1 MNNYGITYFG
11 IEMDWDL
18 LSGFFSM
25 HLVTWLLFLV
35 MLTNYVRTSKIY
47 ATCSVKAERKE
58 VFKLS
63 AVVSCSYALMIP
75 IEFLISFFDFYSR
88 YFPYT
93 VYLLLDIGTLL
104 CIYFFIKL
112 KSMKA
117 VLCRTYITLCLSCN
131 SIFFLLLQVDLLL
144 MHNNFKPFEAW
155 WFWDVFTIGVNFFDG
170 LMILVLLSCRDVL
183 FMREFELHVLARRNA
198 KLRISD

>member
-1 MNNYGITYFG
+1 MDNYGITYFG
-11 IEMDWDL
+11 IEIYWDL

-25 HLVTWLLFLV
+25 HFVTWLLFLV
-35 MLTNYVRTSKIY
+35 MLTNYVRTSKVY
-47 ATCSVKAERKE
+47 TTCSVKAERKE

-63 AVVSCSYALMIP
+63 AVVCCSYALMIP

-93 VYLLLDIGTLL
+93 VYLLLDICTLL
-104 CIYFFIKL
+104 LIFFCIEL
-112 KSMKA
+112 KSVKA
-117 VLCRTYITLCLSCN
+117 VICRSYITLCLSCN

-144 MHNNFKPFEAW
+144 MHNSFKPFEAW

-170 LMILVLLSCRDVL
+170 SMILILLIQKDIFLLDRL
-183 FMREFELHVLARRNA
+183 NRRL
-198 KLRISD
+198 KLKPQSRIRAH

>member
-35 MLTNYVRTSKIY
+35 MLTNYVRTSKVY
-47 ATCSVKAERKE
+47 ATCSVRAERKE

-104 CIYFFIKL
+104 FINFFIQFE
-112 KSMKA
+112 STKA
-117 VLCRTYITLCLSCN
+117 LLCKRYVTFCLSCN
-131 SIFFLLLQVDLLL
+131 SVLFLLLQVDLLF
-144 MHNNFKPFEAW
+144 MHNGLKPFEAW

-170 LMILVLLSCRDVL
+170 LMILVLLIQKDILKLSKL
-183 FMREFELHVLARRNA
+183 FSGQNDKFLL
-198 KLRISD
+198 KG